1 MSVTF
6 TMDISNAKST
16 DMNGMNNI
24 IKEVRFSLTGTD
36 GINTVTNFFAVTLDN
51 PTTENFT
58 EFENLTRDQ
67 ILQWVTDK
75 VGEDQINSLKT
86 GITSELSSKQII
98 DPDNP
103 VLRRIELP
111 QS

>member
-16 DMNGMNNI
+16 SMNGMNNI
-24 IKEVRFSLTGTD
+24 IKEVKFSLTGTD
-36 GINTVTNFFAVTLDN
+36 GVNTVTNFFAVTLDN
-51 PTTENFT
+51 PTTENFI

-75 VGEDQINSLKT
+75 VGEDKINSLKT
-86 GITSELSSKQII
+86 GITSELRDKQVV

-103 VLRRIELP
+103 VLTKIELP
-111 QS
+111 QP